1 MHPIIVEYAAEDL
14 RRRRLDEA
22 AAHRRRRAAV
32 HAVPAQGWR
41 GRLARRLVG
50 LARRVDPGVEV
61 GSHRTAPLAS

>member
-32 HAVPAQGWR
+32 HARGWR